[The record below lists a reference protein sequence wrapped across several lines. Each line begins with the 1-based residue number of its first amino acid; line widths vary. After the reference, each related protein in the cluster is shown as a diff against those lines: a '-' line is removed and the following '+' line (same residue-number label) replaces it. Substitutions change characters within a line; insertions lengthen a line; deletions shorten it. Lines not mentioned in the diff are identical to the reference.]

1 MSCATGLTSPTPG
14 SRERRP
20 PSTSAWTRTTTT
32 GTSPSPTMRKLL
44 TSRRGRGTSPR
55 STRARTMCSRGATTA
70 SSTPAR
76 EASQNESNVLLL
88 RLFLTSNLLNWL
100 GPYVWFLSSFSFER
114 FKYLWKFV
122 LWCPWK
128 GSFLWL
134 RAASLPRL
142 GAQCH
147 HLPEQCVGA
156 ALPWRLSLHRHAWGD
171 PLLWTLEWTQKYHRY
186 VLFWCESNP

>member
-1 MSCATGLTSPTPG
+1 MNCATGSTSPTPG

-76 EASQNESNVLLL
+76 EHQNINQMYSCLD
-88 RLFLTSNLLNWL
+88 
-100 GPYVWFLSSFSFER
+100 
-114 FKYLWKFV
+114 
-122 LWCPWK
+122 
-128 GSFLWL
+128 SFLIRWPPIFWIGL
-134 RAASLPRL
+134 DLMYDFEVRFHLKDSNITVECLHCLGKTHFADSPSAASDNTSSRTSMARKLCLPSRL
-142 GAQCH
+142 LVMAG
-147 HLPEQCVGA
+147 
-156 ALPWRLSLHRHAWGD
+156 
-171 PLLWTLEWTQKYHRY
+171 
-186 VLFWCESNP
+186 